1 MLIRSHFVSLILFAA
16 LVSLVFAVLMR
27 EDQKAR
33 VRFGLTSFAAFV
45 VSAIVVGWLMSP
57 FPS

>member
-1 MLIRSHFVSLILFAA
+1 MIRSHLVSLIVFAS

-27 EDQKAR
+27 EDPRAR
-33 VRFGLTSFAAFV
+33 LRFGLMSFAAFV
-45 VSAIVVGWLMSP
+45 ASAIVAGWLMSP

>member
-1 MLIRSHFVSLILFAA
+1 VIRSHLVSLIVFAS

-27 EDQKAR
+27 EDPRAR
-33 VRFGLTSFAAFV
+33 LRFGLMSFAAFV
-45 VSAIVVGWLMSP
+45 ASAIVAGWLMSP

>member
-1 MLIRSHFVSLILFAA
+1 MIRSHLVSLILFAS

-27 EDQKAR
+27 EEPRAR
-33 VRFGLTSFAAFV
+33 LRFGLTSFAAFV
-45 VSAIVVGWLMSP
+45 ASAIIVGWLMSP

>member
-1 MLIRSHFVSLILFAA
+1 MQSHLVILIVFAA
-16 LVSLVFAVLMR
+16 LVSLVFSMLMR
-27 EDQKAR
+27 EDPRAR

-45 VSAIVVGWLMSP
+45 ASAIVAGWLMSP

>member
-1 MLIRSHFVSLILFAA
+1 MIRSHLVSLVIFSA

-27 EDQKAR
+27 EDPRAR
-33 VRFGLTSFAAFV
+33 LRFGLTSFVAFLA
-45 VSAIVVGWLMSP
+45 SAIVAGWLMAP

>member
-1 MLIRSHFVSLILFAA
+1 MSHFVTLLLFAA

-27 EDQKAR
+27 EDARAR
-33 VRFGLTSFAAFV
+33 VRFGLTSFAAFLA
-45 VSAIVVGWLMSP
+45 SAIVAGWLMSP

>member
-1 MLIRSHFVSLILFAA
+1 MIHSHFVSLVVFAA

-27 EDQKAR
+27 EDPRAR
-33 VRFGLTSFAAFV
+33 LRFGLMSFAAFV
-45 VSAIVVGWLMSP
+45 ASAIVAGWLMSP